1 MAGPDGEV
9 ALVGALSDVSQ
20 SHRTAIVA
28 ALGDAQ
34 GQAGPDALREVL
46 ADADASTD
54 TRCAALLALAKR
66 DGVEASTE
74 LAGHLNHRSK
84 AVRSYAMRGLAV
96 VGDDRAWAD
105 AMRLLRRLLER
116 PTPIDVRFHA
126 QLPRRPVATV
136 APADMPSL
144 SAMFD
149 AMVAITYLVRHLAD
163 PTAPDAAC
171 LSVSSAPGSTACID
185 PSRRSGSGTG
195 PDASPAAPT
204 RDTWKART
212 GSVSRVG

>member
-126 QLPRRPVATV
+126 QLPGRPD
-136 APADMPSL
+136 P
-144 SAMFD
+144 
-149 AMVAITYLVRHLAD
+149 RHLES
-163 PTAPDAAC
+163 PDRLRFARGPVTPC
-171 LSVSSAPGSTACID
+171 SAPSSDGSCDIRTIG
-185 PSRRSGSGTG
+185 GS
-195 PDASPAAPT
+195 
-204 RDTWKART
+204 
-212 GSVSRVG
+212 